1 MVKIGLSHMV
11 NFRLSLPH
19 SFCSGVELFF
29 VNKNPWAFLFSGVSI
44 FPEVGVVMFS
54 ESSFEIRGVADIEFT
69 CGLAL

>member
-1 MVKIGLSHMV
+1 MY
-11 NFRLSLPH
+11 
-19 SFCSGVELFF
+19 ED
-29 VNKNPWAFLFSGVSI
+29 PWAFLFSSISI